1 MGGGGGQFGNFSIRK
16 FPAVISRAT
25 LRSLRTDRDGSLM
38 SHRHLIFILLVV
50 RMVMLM
56 VMLVI
61 VMMVTMLAMS
71 IADVKDKKV
80 VAQRKA

>member
-1 MGGGGGQFGNFSIRK
+1 MGGRGGQFGNFSIRK
-16 FPAVISRAT
+16 FPAVRSRAT
-25 LRSLRTDRDGSLM
+25 SSSLRTDRDGSLM
-38 SHRHLIFILLVV
+38 SHRHLILFILL
-50 RMVMLM
+50 VMLM

-61 VMMVTMLAMS
+61 VMMMVTMLAMP

>member
-1 MGGGGGQFGNFSIRK
+1 
-16 FPAVISRAT
+16 
-25 LRSLRTDRDGSLM
+25 M
-38 SHRHLIFILLVV
+38 SHRHLIFIFLVV

-61 VMMVTMLAMS
+61 VMMVTMSAMP

>member
-1 MGGGGGQFGNFSIRK
+1 MRSG
-16 FPAVISRAT
+16 AT
-25 LRSLRTDRDGSLM
+25 SSSLRTDRDGSLM
-38 SHRHLIFILLVV
+38 SHRQLIFILLVV

-61 VMMVTMLAMS
+61 VMMMVTMLAMP